1 MLHRMRAAS
10 ALLLCAALAAGCSR
24 PGTLVAETGHHR
36 LTAADA
42 KTGITVVLTTDVWEG
57 DPPAL
62 DDELTIVHAL
72 VANDGDVPVLLA
84 PGDLELRDSRGFHY
98 DLLDSGAQF
107 VRAEPDASG
116 QYARAM
122 EAGYDIGRDNDYAL
136 LPPMGDT
143 GRLAL
148 PWGVLEPKT
157 QMRGYLYFEP
167 IVRTSNGVR
176 LVWHFGSPE
185 HVPLVDMRFDLWVAR
200 G

>member
-1 MLHRMRAAS
+1 MRAAS
-10 ALLLCAALAAGCSR
+10 ALLFAAALAAGCSR
-24 PGTLVAETGHHR
+24 AGTLVAETGHHR

-42 KTGITVVLTTDVWEG
+42 KTGVTVVLTTGVWAG

-62 DDELTIVHAL
+62 DQELTIVHVL

-84 PGDLELRDSRGFHY
+84 PGDIELRDTRGFHY
-98 DLLDSGAQF
+98 DLLDSGARF
-107 VRAEPDASG
+107 VRAEADGTSD
-116 QYARAM
+116 YARTH
-122 EAGYDIGRDNDYAL
+122 EAGYDIGRDNNYAL
-136 LPPMGDT
+136 LPPLGDT

-167 IVRTSNGVR
+167 LVRSSNGVR
-176 LVWHFGSPE
+176 LLWHLGAPD
-185 HVPLVDMRFDLWVAR
+185 HTPLVDLRFDLWVAR